1 MRGISMMCPNHADP
15 KTSYCICAG
24 GEVYGP
30 VMQAT
35 PRDCPLRENL
45 KHAGELHMSWPKKGG
60 QKVTAKTSLLVAYHP
75 FFFLNAWTSPL
86 LALNIVAPMSGRM
99 RLIPHGKYVALAR

>member
-1 MRGISMMCPNHADP
+1 MP
-15 KTSYCICAG
+15 G
-24 GEVYGP
+24 GEVYGS

-35 PRDCPLRENL
+35 PRDYPLRANL

-60 QKVTAKTSLLVAYHP
+60 QKVMAKTSLLAGYHP

-86 LALNIVAPMSGRM
+86 LALNIVAPMSGRTI
-99 RLIPHGKYVALAR
+99 LIPHGKYAALAR